1 MVSTDKI
8 LDKMM
13 DEIMEARK
21 VGKLEDIQKHAGR
34 IQLLCELLLDEQI
47 EQKHEKHEKPIML
60 GSEKIKPT
68 GRTNIEDEGDSL
80 LDF

>member
-34 IQLLCELLLDEQI
+34 IQLLCELLLDEQV
-47 EQKHEKHEKPIML
+47 EQKHEKLIML
-60 GSEKIKPT
+60 DSKKIEPT